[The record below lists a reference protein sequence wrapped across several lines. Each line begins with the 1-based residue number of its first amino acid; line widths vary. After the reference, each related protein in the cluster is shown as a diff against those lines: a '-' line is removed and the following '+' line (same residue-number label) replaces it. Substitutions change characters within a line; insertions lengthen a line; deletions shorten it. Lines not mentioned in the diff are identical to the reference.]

1 MGELKDIPFEEES
14 GEIRAKVTDY
24 WTERADSFF
33 EQKQRELKS
42 IKAERWMGEIKQQMS
57 KVSSSLDGT
66 MKILDVGC
74 GSAFFTVLLGHEG
87 FDVTGIDL
95 TEEMIVKAN
104 KMIELNGPY
113 KSSVKAMVMDAER
126 LDFSDESFDVV
137 ISRNLTWTLPH
148 PIDAYAQWHRVLKK
162 GGLLLNFDAEY
173 ARGAHKLYEDD
184 NLAHKDIS
192 IEMKD
197 KCHAI
202 YHMLTISN
210 LNRPAWDKEILKKIG
225 FSEIFIDEDFCERIY
240 SERDEFYIP
249 DRMFMISAVK

>member
-14 GEIRAKVTDY
+14 EGIKKIVTDY
-24 WTERADSFF
+24 WTERAKSFF
-33 EQKQRELKS
+33 EQKQRELNS
-42 IKAERWMGEIKQQMS
+42 AKAGRWKEEIKKQLS
-57 KVSSSLDGT
+57 KVSSSESGDL
-66 MKILDVGC
+66 KILDVGC
-74 GSAFFTVLLGHEG
+74 GSAFFTVLLGWEG
-87 FDVTGIDL
+87 FEVTGIDL
-95 TEEMIVKAN
+95 TEEMIAN
-104 KMIELNGPY
+104 SDAMIRMNGPY
-113 KSSVKAMVMDAER
+113 KCPVRAMTMDAEK

-210 LNRPAWDKEILKKIG
+210 LARPKWDKEILKKTG